1 MVSANANPMDI
12 KYVIVVAFGV
22 AGVLVFLVNTLA
34 KHWRLKIIRK
44 SEQKLAILDRELE
57 LLKSEG
63 GWARECAVFERE
75 KYLLGVAVEKGGV
88 RGDAFVKLVAT
99 IQNKSYEVRE
109 GAVEGGAGGASAA
122 SDASDASRE
131 SANLLSRDRN
141 VSLRSVGPE
150 VFRG

>member
-12 KYVIVVAFGV
+12 KYVIVVAFSV
-22 AGVLVFLVNTLA
+22 AGVLVILVNTLA

-57 LLKSEG
+57 LEKRR
-63 GWARECAVFERE
+63 WARECAVFERE

-99 IQNKSYEVRE
+99 IQNKSYQVRE

-122 SDASDASRE
+122 SDASCE
-131 SANLLSRDRN
+131 GANLLSRDRN
-141 VSLRSVGPE
+141 VSLSSVGPE
-150 VFRG
+150 VFGG